1 MSLEIAPASRGGL
14 AIVWDVIVA
23 PKTAFAALSE
33 RTHWGWAFLIAC
45 TLGTIGAI
53 LQIPAGEHVVA
64 ATLAHRASADPQMQ
78 SLTPTQR
85 EHAVAYAK
93 LFQHYAWLGLPLIVL
108 VANALAASV
117 FTLANAIGKGGS
129 SFSRLFGLACNISI
143 VNFGIGYLLI
153 GLIAAR
159 VGSDAI
165 STQRDLLGLMP
176 SLARLAPENAPKLAA
191 LLAAINPFQ
200 IWSFVLIVIG
210 LRTMTRLA
218 PPYVATVALVV
229 GFGSALFAAAF
240 AR

>member
-1 MSLEIAPASRGGL
+1 MQ
-14 AIVWDVIVA
+14 
-23 PKTAFAALSE
+23 AF
-33 RTHWGWAFLIAC
+33 RQMTIKRKLIALIML
-45 TLGTIGAI
+45 TSSIALLVMFVSMTAI
-53 LQIPAGEHVVA
+53 DYFSVRAGMVRD
-64 ATLAHRASADPQMQ
+64 LR
-78 SLTPTQR
+78 
-85 EHAVAYAK
+85 
-93 LFQHYAWLGLPLIVL
+93 
-108 VANALAASV
+108 
-117 FTLANAIGKGGS
+117 TLANVIGKGGS

-143 VNFGIGYLLI
+143 VNFGIGSLLI

-176 SLARLAPENAPKLAA
+176 SLARLAPSNAPKLAA

-200 IWSFVLIVIG
+200 IWSFVLIVVG